1 MSARIL
7 VVDDSLT
14 IRRALEM
21 ILEPAGYDLRLA
33 ASGKEALEIA
43 HAFDPE
49 LILLDYVLPDMRGP
63 DVCAALEEIP
73 RTQATP
79 VVLVSAKG
87 TSIRKAY
94 EDARNV
100 VSYITKPFKPQVILS
115 VVAHALAENRRV
127 PEATELVAPCPTAA
141 PPRGG
146 LQSVE
151 IGFRHLLSSLEAAA
165 SFASRRDME
174 ADSVTIDGLL
184 DRAATT
190 IEALRDHQGKRRR
203 GTHLN
208 ARGEIVDPGAQFFA
222 AHAELCQASLLLA
235 RRRGA
240 ELEIPITPS
249 RLLVSTSDPDTA
261 QRLLSEMPAS
271 EKAHWILLDQ
281 HFALLPHLAALLRPE
296 MIVLEGPPDENR
308 SEALKRV
315 SADTR
320 ICSLD
325 AAENHDTLDEDRSAP
340 EPLDTLPVDMGTT
353 LSSRENS
360 LTEVVEL

>member
-33 ASGKEALEIA
+33 ESGKEALEIA

-73 RTQATP
+73 RTQTTP

-115 VVAHALAENRRV
+115 VVAHALAENRRA
-127 PEATELVAPCPTAA
+127 PETKDLAPPRATAA

-151 IGFRHLLSSLEAAA
+151 SGFRNLLSSLEDAA
-165 SFASRRDME
+165 SLASRRDLD
-174 ADSVTIDGLL
+174 ADSATIDRLL
-184 DRAATT
+184 DQAAAAV
-190 IEALRDHQGKRRR
+190 EALRAERGERRW

-208 ARGEIVDPGAQFFA
+208 THGEIVDPGAEFFA

-240 ELEIPITPS
+240 ELEIPVTPS
-249 RLLVSTSDPDTA
+249 RLLVSTSAPDTA
-261 QRLLSEMPAS
+261 QRLLREIPAG
-271 EKAHWILLDQ
+271 EKNRWILLDQ

-296 MIVLEGPPDENR
+296 MIVLEGPPDESR

-320 ICSLD
+320 ICCLD
-325 AAENHDTLDEDRSAP
+325 ADENRDALDAERPAP
-340 EPLDTLPVDMGTT
+340 ESLDTLPVDLGA
-353 LSSRENS
+353 SVSAQENPRI
-360 LTEVVEL
+360 EVVEL